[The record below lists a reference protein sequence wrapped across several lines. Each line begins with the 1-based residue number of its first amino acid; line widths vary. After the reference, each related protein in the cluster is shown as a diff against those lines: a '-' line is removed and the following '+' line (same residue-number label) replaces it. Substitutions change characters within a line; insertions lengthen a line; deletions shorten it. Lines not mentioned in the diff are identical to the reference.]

1 MANVGY
7 ARVSSSGQSLEV
19 QLKKLS
25 FCDEIFQEKISGKRA
40 ARPQLD
46 QCLRFVRRGDTLH
59 ITKIDRLARSSTD
72 LFNIAKQLEEK
83 GVDLAVIDQNID
95 TTTPTGKLLFQVLA
109 IIAEFENTIRHERQ
123 MEGIKQAK
131 ERGVKIG
138 RTLSLT
144 TEDDEEIYRLR
155 HKEKMTVPDIAQKY
169 GVSIRTIYRSF
180 DRVEG
185 KLAWHNENR

>member
-19 QLKKLS
+19 QLEKLD
-25 FCDEIFQEKISGKRA
+25 FCDEIFQEKMSGKNTQ
-40 ARPQLD
+40 RPQLE
-46 QCLRFVRRGDTLH
+46 QCLRYVRKGDTLH

-72 LFNIAKQLEEK
+72 LFNIAEQLAKKE
-83 GVDLAVIDQNID
+83 VDLAVVDQNID

-123 MEGIKQAK
+123 MEGIRQAQEK
-131 ERGVKIG
+131 GIKIG
-138 RTLSLT
+138 RKSSLT
-144 TEDDEEIYRLR
+144 DEDDKEIYRLR
-155 HKEKMTVPDIAQKY
+155 HKENMTVPAIAEMY

-180 DRVEG
+180 DRIESN
-185 KLAWHNENR
+185 K